1 MRPVTVIPVVIPPV
15 PTARTGRDRPDKV
28 IDLSCGDGS
37 GGTQWTG
44 LSALLN
50 PHDGGS
56 NPSGRTV
63 FAAQQPCTLVPR
75 AASPRLV
82 IPLGSSW
89 TTTAKGD
96 TAVVLVY
103 EELTEPERAVWD
115 AIEADGLVSCRSA
128 RGE

>member
-1 MRPVTVIPVVIPPV
+1 M
-15 PTARTGRDRPDKV
+15 
-28 IDLSCGDGS
+28 
-37 GGTQWTG
+37 GGG
-44 LSALLN
+44 L
-50 PHDGGS
+50 
-56 NPSGRTV
+56 PSPMKGYLWHSLWHPASSYRTV

-82 IPLGSSW
+82 IPLGPSW

-115 AIEADGLVSCRSA
+115 AIEADGLVELPLGA
-128 RGE
+128 RRVTIRPLARPGEDRQVRATL